1 MQLFLSVRCLF
12 IFAVDVIC
20 CRLITVVV
28 YEGRVTT
35 VTWPTP
41 AIVICR
47 CRAKIW
53 LDDSAWKWFFCG
65 LTLFFWLCC
74 ALANEIMRRTML
86 SRISIYFHSIYFL
99 DNGCCLRRRTR
110 SCSRTQARWRQPC
123 PRRRHSSSDARPRTE
138 CPSLP
143 SNNLFACVAI
153 RRQWRFSSVEQQ
165 QIQNGGGYASVGGAY
180 VWAER
185 GGRRRRCFVRRDK
198 K

>member
-1 MQLFLSVRCLF
+1 MSDDDESLHKNMQLFLSVRCLF

-99 DNGCCLRRRTR
+99 DNDFVHFFVTLHRFRFCDCDGRFV
-110 SCSRTQARWRQPC
+110 
-123 PRRRHSSSDARPRTE
+123 E
-138 CPSLP
+138 CRKHKMI
-143 SNNLFACVAI
+143 AKWK
-153 RRQWRFSSVEQQ
+153 QWVL
-165 QIQNGGGYASVGGAY
+165 I
-180 VWAER
+180 W
-185 GGRRRRCFVRRDK
+185 
-198 K
+198 